1 MTWWSEEAMKVNS
14 PALRD
19 YDYAALIMICLWWI
33 IFKALAVMAEAGT
46 SSGSSEAAAAATAN
60 GGAANPGGAGGVIL
74 PQLVLVQ
81 QAPAPIGQNG
91 LPPAQGLPIAFPVL
105 QQQGGNP
112 QPQGQAPQPIIPL
125 FAVLPQATGAANGQ
139 LANSPQLQLIPVAGL
154 NLQQGGAAAG
164 KARVKH
170 SISNWLLRPA
180 GDITTVTQGPAT
192 PVSTA
197 TTIKKHGL

>member
-1 MTWWSEEAMKVNS
+1 M
-14 PALRD
+14 RD
-19 YDYAALIMICLWWI
+19 RLLLLLLQME
-33 IFKALAVMAEAGT
+33 VQ
-46 SSGSSEAAAAATAN
+46 
-60 GGAANPGGAGGVIL
+60 PIL
-74 PQLVLVQ
+74 EVQFVLVQ

-91 LPPAQGLPIAFPVL
+91 PAQGLPIAFPVL

-125 FAVLPQATGAANGQ
+125 FAVLPQAIGAGNGQ
-139 LANSPQLQLIPVAGL
+139 LANSPQLQLIPVARL

-180 GDITTVTQGPAT
+180 GDVTTVTQGPT
-192 PVSTA
+192 TRVSTA
-197 TTIKKHGL
+197 TTIKKCGL